1 MSNIDTIAYAR
12 AGQIFTASNVSA
24 KVVTVV
30 GTVMTG
36 LILSNPAGSGK
47 YLAFLSAQF
56 AMTTTP
62 VAEITVCLAVSKA
75 QPVVPASVTI
85 GGAVIHAANGGPE
98 GSVADAADT
107 VTLGAACVA
116 RRWLAAMS
124 FGTDVASTPYTWNDK
139 IDGELG
145 LMPGASAAFAFIG
158 SAPTGM
164 GSITYIEIN
173 V

>member
-12 AGQIFTASNVSA
+12 AGQIFVASNVSA
-24 KVVTVV
+24 KIVTVV

-36 LILSNPAGSGK
+36 LILTNPTGSGK

-62 VAEITVCLAVSKA
+62 TAEITVALAVSA
-75 QPVVPASVTI
+75 VQPVVPASVTV
-85 GGAVIHAANGGPE
+85 GSAVIANANGASGT
-98 GSVADAADT
+98 GVADAAD
-107 VTLGAACVA
+107 VATLGVACVA

-124 FGTDVASTPYTWNDK
+124 FGTDVASTPYMWNDK

-164 GSITYIEIN
+164 GSITYVE
-173 V
+173 VTL